1 MAASKKTLE
10 LDPRLKAI
18 IDEEFAKFDKFLP
31 SPQEKKVYERKRK
44 EFWDNISVRLKEETI
59 SDGRTDDA
67 TAAGAN

>member
-10 LDPRLKAI
+10 LDPQVKAI

-44 EFWDNISVRLKEETI
+44 EFWDNISARLKEETI

-67 TAAGAN
+67 TTAGAN